1 MQCNV
6 FNAEMRTLLDANFYS
21 VLYYNSVIWLTPNLS
36 PDLKQSLLSISAC
49 ALRSCLIRGGLD
61 VSFEKIHKDAKKCT
75 PKQIMYFQIA
85 LKLHKLLNEHD
96 NVLSFEL
103 VTVMDQIICTR
114 RQLKF
119 QIFKNSRSKIGMN
132 TTANKLFHVSNLI
145 SLDMLNLNFVHFKKL
160 AKILFL
166 KNGKT

>member
-1 MQCNV
+1 M
-6 FNAEMRTLLDANFYS
+6 LLDANFYS

-49 ALRSCLIRGGLD
+49 ALRSCLMRGGYKI
-61 VSFEKIHKDAKKCT
+61 SFENIHKTAMKCT
-75 PKQIMYFQIA
+75 PKQIMYYQIA

-119 QIFKNSRSKIGMN
+119 QIFKNCRSKIGMN
-132 TTANKLFHVSNLI
+132 TTANKLFHVNNLI
-145 SLDMLNLNFVHFKKL
+145 SLEMLNLKFVHYKKL
-160 AKILFL
+160 VKIQFL